1 MNVVRIV
8 DYGIGNLHS
17 VQRAFS
23 TWCDDVAI
31 VQNGADLA
39 HASHVVLPGVGAF
52 GAAMSEVRRRGLKP
66 HLSEFVASGRPV
78 IGLCVGMQILADTG
92 LEDGTHSGLGLVP
105 GTVRSL
111 RESHP
116 DATVPN
122 IGWREVSGEPD
133 GSILFP
139 TSGPTDLFYFAH
151 SYEFVPDDSSHV
163 TATTEFCGRQV
174 VAAVRRENVWG
185 VQFHPEKS
193 AAAGLALLRRF
204 VEMT

>member
-1 MNVVRIV
+1 MSVVRIV

-39 HASHVVLPGVGAF
+39 HASHLVLPGVGAF
-52 GAAMSEVRRRGLKP
+52 GAAMGEVHRRGLEP
-66 HLSEFVASGRPV
+66 YLSEFVASGRPV

-111 RESHP
+111 RERHP
-116 DATVPN
+116 DAMVPN
-122 IGWREVSGEPD
+122 IGWREVRGEPC
-133 GSILFP
+133 GSGLFP
-139 TSGPTDLFYFAH
+139 TNGPADLFYFAH
-151 SYEFVPDDSSHV
+151 SYELVPDDPSHV
-163 TATTEFCGRQV
+163 AATTEFCGRQV
-174 VAAVRRENVWG
+174 VAAVRRDNVWG